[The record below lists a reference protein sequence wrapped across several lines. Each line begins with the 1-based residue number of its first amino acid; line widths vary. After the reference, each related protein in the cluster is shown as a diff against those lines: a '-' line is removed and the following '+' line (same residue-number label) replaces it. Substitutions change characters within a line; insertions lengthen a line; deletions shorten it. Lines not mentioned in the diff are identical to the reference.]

1 MNTLPVTNSA
11 VSQAVS
17 DAKPEMVKQQRETKS
32 EAASVHADAA
42 SKVPQISLSGVDI
55 VA

>member
-1 MNTLPVTNSA
+1 MNTLPVTNSS

-17 DAKPEMVKQQRETKS
+17 NAKPEMVEQQRETKS
-32 EAASVHADAA
+32 EAASVHSDAT
-42 SKVPQISLSGVDI
+42 SKVPQISSSGVDI